1 MNTTVR
7 SVMATD
13 VVAVHEQTPFK
24 EIIVILRSNG
34 VNAAP
39 VLDSAGRVR
48 GVVSTS
54 DLLLKQADPGAAEE
68 DGAPADPRGRRERR
82 KAGGAVAAELM
93 TSPAITVT
101 PETDVQSA
109 AREMRRHGI
118 SRLVVLDGR
127 TRRLVG
133 IVTRSDLLRV
143 YDRSDRD
150 IERDVLRGVLNR
162 RPGVDPARITVT
174 VDKGH
179 VVLHGSVP
187 RRSLIPPLLRDV
199 RRVEGVVTST
209 SRLDWETDDTLAG
222 RSRAP
227 SDRRLAAARGS
238 GGGQA

>member
-54 DLLLKQADPGAAEE
+54 DLLVKQAVPGAAEE
-68 DGAPADPRGRRERR
+68 DGPRGRRERR

-118 SRLVVLDGR
+118 SRLVVVDGR

-150 IERDVLRGVLNR
+150 IERDVMRGVLSR

-174 VDKGH
+174 VDEGR
-179 VVLHGSVP
+179 VVLHGTVP
-187 RRSLIPPLLRDV
+187 RRSQIPPLLRDI
-199 RRVEGVVTST
+199 RRVEGVVTAT
-209 SRLDWETDDTLAG
+209 SRLGWETDDTLAG
-222 RSRAP
+222 RSGAP
-227 SDRRLAAARGS
+227 SGRRLAAARGT